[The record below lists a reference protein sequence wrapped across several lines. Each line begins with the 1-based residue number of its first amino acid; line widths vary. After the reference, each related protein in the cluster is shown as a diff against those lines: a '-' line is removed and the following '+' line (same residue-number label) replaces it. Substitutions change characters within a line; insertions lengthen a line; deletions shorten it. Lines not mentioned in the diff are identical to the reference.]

1 MIPVLSPGP
10 GAPSRRSPPPEEG
23 ESGNGKRRRGFT
35 IIELSIV
42 LAIVGILAALSVYAY
57 NKVITKAR
65 FTQAK
70 TVLKHLQKT
79 ETIYYTDF
87 DRYTDN
93 VALLHL
99 DPVKY
104 NHYDVSITLLDNGM
118 NYLGSA
124 KGVGA
129 MEGDLWFITRDG
141 EPTQDNAAKARF

>member
-10 GAPSRRSPPPEEG
+10 GALSRRSPPPGEG
-23 ESGNGKRRRGFT
+23 GSGNGKRRRGFT
-35 IIELSIV
+35 IIELAIV
-42 LAIVGILAALSVYAY
+42 LAIVGILAALTVYTY

-93 VALLHL
+93 VAMINL

-104 NHYDVSITLLDNGM
+104 NYYDVSITLLDNGM
-118 NYLGSA
+118 NYLGTA

>member
-1 MIPVLSPGP
+1 VIPVLSPGP
-10 GAPSRRSPPPEEG
+10 GALSRRSPPPG
-23 ESGNGKRRRGFT
+23 RGGNGKRRRGFT

-93 VALLHL
+93 VALLNL

-118 NYLGSA
+118 NYLGTA